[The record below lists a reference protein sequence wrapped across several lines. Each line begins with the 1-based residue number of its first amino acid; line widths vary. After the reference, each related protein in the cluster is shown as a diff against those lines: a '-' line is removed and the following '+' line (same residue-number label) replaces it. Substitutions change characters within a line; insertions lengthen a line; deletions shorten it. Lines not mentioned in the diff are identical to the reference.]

1 MTERAQGQPGADR
14 AVGRPGPA
22 ARMTPNGEPAKG
34 SPAAKAR
41 LGRERPAELHRP
53 QFHGPGLHRPER
65 SARLHRP
72 LQPSAAAEAPTRS
85 RPSVLI
91 APVPSPASTRSGSRG
106 APGAPTSRNGKT
118 AASSGAGRGS
128 ESAATGSAAKA
139 SAAAGTGKA
148 AAPAGA
154 AVAAGATS
162 PDGPPTHPA
171 GAEEAILG
179 KRSILDDRRSGPAH
193 RAVAGPDH
201 RIAPASPDGSAPVG
215 GGPGGLPHGVGAA
228 RGAAAGAAAASRR
241 RPTSSAGKLARTAVQ
256 GRPGPRSARLYVT
269 HIDPWSVMKQAFLL
283 ALALAVLTLAAFA
296 TLWFALESA
305 GVLDAVTRTA
315 TDVGGESGANVSAF
329 LSFSKVMGAA
339 LIVAGIETVLVTAL
353 ATLFAFLYNLA
364 VAIGGGVEVT
374 LSEDA

>member
-1 MTERAQGQPGADR
+1 M
-14 AVGRPGPA
+14 
-22 ARMTPNGEPAKG
+22 
-34 SPAAKAR
+34 
-41 LGRERPAELHRP
+41 
-53 QFHGPGLHRPER
+53 
-65 SARLHRP
+65 
-72 LQPSAAAEAPTRS
+72 
-85 RPSVLI
+85 
-91 APVPSPASTRSGSRG
+91 
-106 APGAPTSRNGKT
+106 
-118 AASSGAGRGS
+118 
-128 ESAATGSAAKA
+128 
-139 SAAAGTGKA
+139 
-148 AAPAGA
+148 
-154 AVAAGATS
+154 
-162 PDGPPTHPA
+162 
-171 GAEEAILG
+171 
-179 KRSILDDRRSGPAH
+179 
-193 RAVAGPDH
+193 
-201 RIAPASPDGSAPVG
+201 
-215 GGPGGLPHGVGAA
+215 
-228 RGAAAGAAAASRR
+228 
-241 RPTSSAGKLARTAVQ
+241 Q